1 MPQPLLSTVTAV
13 IPTRNRPELVCRAV
27 RSVIAQTHYAS
38 GNMDCVVVIDGP
50 DEATV
55 RALEQFAGSRLKVL
69 ALDTPVGGSQA
80 RNLGAQQAS
89 GAWVALLDD
98 DDEWLPEKIARQLEQ
113 AAACPC
119 PIPIVCTAVLARS
132 SAGDMKWPLYAPSEP
147 YSDYLLVRNRLSYG
161 EGLMQTSTLM
171 APKALFEQQPF
182 TVGLVK
188 HQDWDWILRCLVLP
202 GTAVVYVPEALAI
215 WYVENGS
222 ARLSRANRWR
232 ESLAWIEG
240 MGDIVTPLAHSSFI
254 ATYVA
259 QQASDGA
266 VYSAFFPLLARMF
279 KQRIPR
285 PRDLAMFLGAWFF
298 PISLRDRVR
307 RIVHS
312 RSRAV

>member
-1 MPQPLLSTVTAV
+1 MPESMPATVTAV

-38 GNMDCVVVIDGP
+38 GGLDCVVVVDGP

-55 RALEQFAGSRLKVL
+55 QALRQFADTRVTVV
-69 ALDTPVGGSQA
+69 ALDASVGGSQA
-80 RNLGAQQAS
+80 RNLGAQQAR
-89 GAWVALLDD
+89 GVWVALLDD
-98 DDEWLPEKIARQLEQ
+98 DDEWLPDKIARQL
-113 AAACPC
+113 ADASACPA
-119 PIPIVCTAVLARS
+119 PYPIVCTAVLARS
-132 SAGDMKWPLYAPSEP
+132 SAGDMKWPVYPPSQP
-147 YSDYLLVRNRLSYG
+147 YSEYLLVRNRLSYG

-171 APKALFEQQPF
+171 APKALFDLQPF
-182 TVGLVK
+182 TAGLVK

-202 GTAVVYVPEALAI
+202 GAEVVYVADPLAI

-232 ESLAWIEG
+232 ESLGWIDG
-240 MGDIVTPLAHSSFI
+240 MGTFVTPLARSSFI

-279 KQRIPR
+279 AQRLPR

-298 PISLRDRVR
+298 PMPLRNQLR
-307 RIVHS
+307 RIVHLRS
-312 RSRAV
+312 RST